1 MAFEPTHA
9 VAVTGYVFHE
19 GRFLLLKRNTPPLI
33 WAPPGGRLGPNEDP
47 RSGAVR
53 EVLEETGLETRLV
66 GMVDYWF
73 GEIADRG
80 VLLSL
85 DFLLVPDGPPEVRL
99 SDEHCEF
106 CWASVADLLCGR
118 PDLGRDPWCY
128 RLEHFQAALHFL
140 QNRPTDQQIQ

>member
-9 VAVTGYVFHE
+9 VAVTGYVIHE
-19 GRFLLLKRNTPPLI
+19 ERFLLLKRNTPPLI

-47 RSGAVR
+47 REGVVR
-53 EVLEETGLETRLV
+53 EVFEEAGLRTRLV
-66 GMVDYWF
+66 ALVDYWF

-85 DFLLVPDGPPEVRL
+85 DFLLVPDGAPVVRL
-99 SDEHCEF
+99 SDEHSDC
-106 CWASVADLLCGR
+106 CWATVEDLRAGR

-128 RLEHFQAALHFL
+128 RLEHFEAALQFL
-140 QNRPTDQQIQ
+140 QNRPTDQQIR